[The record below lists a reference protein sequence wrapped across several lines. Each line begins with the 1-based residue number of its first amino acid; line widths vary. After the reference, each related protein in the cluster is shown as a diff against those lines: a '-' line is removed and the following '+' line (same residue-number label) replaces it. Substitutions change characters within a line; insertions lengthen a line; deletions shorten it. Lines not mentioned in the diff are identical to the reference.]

1 MPMRRDQYY
10 RSVRERTPLLRRI
23 TEIAEEPTAV
33 IRGSISSALEGLRH
47 DEEAPI
53 SKTRGGFIIL
63 SIGLLIF
70 LQGIIA
76 SLGVPLVTI
85 ASIFPPTS
93 VLAVSWVCNIQLTS
107 VQLPISQFLPRRS
120 PQSLQTWMRS
130 TKYHGSLRP
139 T

>member
-23 TEIAEEPTAV
+23 TEEPGSL

-53 SKTRGGFIIL
+53 SKTRGGFIIA

-70 LQGIIA
+70 LQGT
-76 SLGVPLVTI
+76 SLHLYVLV
-85 ASIFPPTS
+85 
-93 VLAVSWVCNIQLTS
+93 
-107 VQLPISQFLPRRS
+107 FLKAN
-120 PQSLQTWMRS
+120 QYILHTM
-130 TKYHGSLRP
+130 
-139 T
+139 